1 MPDLRLA
8 GIVPES
14 TVDGPGLR
22 MVLFAQGCL
31 HHCAGC
37 HNPQT
42 HSLYGGQFYSIE
54 ELLNLYQQNP
64 LLAGVSISGGEPF
77 LQAQG
82 WAIFAQKIQALGA
95 TVFTYTGWRYEE
107 LSAIGRKNKAVQ
119 GLLDFS
125 DWLVDGPFIESR
137 KTLVLPYR
145 GSSNQRIL
153 NRKARKALDLKT
165 EKGIRAHHK
174 N

>member
-14 TVDGPGLR
+14 SVDGPGLR

-137 KTLVLPYR
+137 KTLALSYR